1 MKAGTILSG
10 GNTVLLWLL
19 LIAASAGV
27 GKAFDLVTA
36 PIFWGVLAVD
46 VVSLL
51 AVMGYRRLKARAT
64 VTGVELGAERGSDD

>member
-1 MKAGTILSG
+1 MKAGTVLSG

-19 LIAASAGV
+19 LISASAGA
-27 GKAFDLVTA
+27 GRAFELVTA

-51 AVMGYRRLKARAT
+51 AVMGYRQLKARAT
-64 VTGVELGAERGSDD
+64 ITGAEIQAEKGPDA